1 MKGEHP
7 AAKKNDED
15 DASDQKTYRNHDG
28 QPYEHL
34 AHPDAVPPPCGR
46 HRILVFVLEIVFL
59 RSHHICMT
67 AHVQRLE
74 PSPTLSLSAKVHEGL
89 RR

>member
-1 MKGEHP
+1 MSTRPRKKMTRMTP
-7 AAKKNDED
+7 ATKKHTDITMGSHTNIWRT
-15 DASDQKTYRNHDG
+15 QMRFH
-28 QPYEHL
+28 
-34 AHPDAVPPPCGR
+34 
-46 HRILVFVLEIVFL
+46 HRVDVTVSWSSSL
-59 RSHHICMT
+59 RSSSCAHINICMT